1 MNITVE
7 RVQKN
12 IDWKQA
18 EIYLSSPDL
27 SFVINSVP
35 SVPSTQLL
43 AKDAARG
50 GAQGGSVYVTDFQ
63 SSGRGRRDR
72 QWQSLPGQDLTF
84 SLLLRPD
91 MPTSYAPMLNIAA
104 STAVCRAL
112 KNLSPTLEER
122 TAIKWPND
130 LLVGGRKICGIIC
143 EGSGS
148 AEKLDYAIL
157 GIGINVNGRESG
169 LPETGSPDRPN
180 PTSLRAELGREINL
194 PVLLAAVLN
203 ELDRTCPLV
212 VCEAGRAELI
222 SVYRPLC
229 CTLGEAVRI
238 ITDGG
243 EQTGRAVD
251 ITPSGALVIDAE
263 GVRTTFDVGDVVH
276 ARAVSHSAQ

>member
-1 MNITVE
+1 MD

-12 IDWKQA
+12 IDWKQT
-18 EIYLSSPDL
+18 ERYLTNTNF

-35 SVPSTQLL
+35 TAPSTQLL

-50 GAQGGSVYVTDFQ
+50 GAQSGSVYVTDFQ
-63 SSGRGRRDR
+63 NSGRGRRDR

-84 SLLLRPD
+84 SLLLRPE

-104 STAVCRAL
+104 SMAVCRAL
-112 KNLSPTLEER
+112 KSLSPTLAER

-130 LLVGGRKICGIIC
+130 LLVDGRKICGIIC

-169 LPETGSPDRPN
+169 LPETDSPDRPN
-180 PTSLRAELGREINL
+180 PTSLRAELGRELCL
-194 PVLLAAVLN
+194 PELLAAVLN

-212 VCEAGRAELI
+212 VCEEGRNELV
-222 SVYRPLC
+222 SAYKALC
-229 CTLGEAVRI
+229 CTLGQVVRI

-243 EQTGRAVD
+243 EETGRAVD
-251 ITPSGALVIDAE
+251 ITSGGALVIE
-263 GVRTTFDVGDVVH
+263 TGGVRTVFDVGDVVH
-276 ARAVSHSAQ
+276 ARAVNHAAL